1 MLIHIAN
8 VTCKTSLK
16 SQSISQI
23 HLIYNFKGA
32 QPDHVRVQS
41 ASCCFPRELVSFI
54 RPRELERFNPWH
66 VTRSPPIRKRIWVG
80 RCNKCSY
87 VIVSPISNTML
98 KLHDTW
104 IKFIIITIIIIIII
118 IPGTGSVTKRC
129 VSWKRNSRTWTI
141 DEIDN
146 RWQSISMNRLTFI
159 TDGQSITK
167 VFVIIVIDYQY

>member
-32 QPDHVRVQS
+32 QPDHMRVQS

-66 VTRSPPIRKRIWVG
+66 MTRSPPIRKRIWVG
-80 RCNKCSY
+80 RCDKNGSW
-87 VIVSPISNTML
+87 IPSNTEQSLCKPLLFSPSATNRVSFALNAWRLVFVMIYHPSWISATHNMKSRL
-98 KLHDTW
+98 A
-104 IKFIIITIIIIIII
+104 IKFPT
-118 IPGTGSVTKRC
+118 P
-129 VSWKRNSRTWTI
+129 N
-141 DEIDN
+141 E
-146 RWQSISMNRLTFI
+146 
-159 TDGQSITK
+159 
-167 VFVIIVIDYQY
+167 